1 MNAVIFETVVTDEH
15 QLNCNLPASLPT
27 GCRLRVVIEPIMDEA
42 PAEHEPTRT
51 LTGDAVVD
59 RYQPRTELGHKL
71 IELRRAY
78 VDELR
83 RAYVESGGKLMTWDE
98 INAEVREHRG
108 GVADD

>member
-15 QLNCNLPASLPT
+15 QLNCNLPASLP
-27 GCRLRVVIEPIMDEA
+27 I
-42 PAEHEPTRT
+42 
-51 LTGDAVVD
+51 
-59 RYQPRTELGHKL
+59 
-71 IELRRAY
+71 
-78 VDELR
+78 ELR

>member
-27 GCRLRVVIEPIMDEA
+27 GCRLRVVIEPIMDED

-78 VDELR
+78 V
-83 RAYVESGGKLMTWDE
+83 ESGGKLMTWDE

>member
-1 MNAVIFETVVTDEH
+1 MNAVIFETVVTDNH
-15 QLNCNLPASLPT
+15 QFNCNLPTSLPT

-42 PAEHEPTRT
+42 PTENEPSRA

-59 RYQPRTELGHKL
+59 GYQPRTELGRKL

-78 VDELR
+78 VEG
-83 RAYVESGGKLMTWDE
+83 GGKLMSWDE
-98 INAEVREHRG
+98 INAEVRERRG

>member
-27 GCRLRVVIEPIMDEA
+27 GCRLRVVIEPIPDVA
-42 PAEHEPTRT
+42 PMENKSSRA

-59 RYQPRTELGHKL
+59 HYQPKTELGRKL

-78 VDELR
+78 VEG
-83 RAYVESGGKLMTWDE
+83 GGKRMSWDE
-98 INAEVREHRG
+98 IDAEVRERRG

>member
-78 VDELR
+78 V
-83 RAYVESGGKLMTWDE
+83 ESGGKLMTWDE

>member
-1 MNAVIFETVVTDEH
+1 MDFLPTFLEVK
-15 QLNCNLPASLPT
+15 LNCNLPASLPT

-78 VDELR
+78 V
-83 RAYVESGGKLMTWDE
+83 ESGGKLMTWDE